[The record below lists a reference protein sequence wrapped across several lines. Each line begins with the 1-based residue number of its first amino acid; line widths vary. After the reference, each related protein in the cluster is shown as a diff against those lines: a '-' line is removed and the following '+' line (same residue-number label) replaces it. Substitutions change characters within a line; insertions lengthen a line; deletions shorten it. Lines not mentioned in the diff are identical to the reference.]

1 MNCVEVNNP
10 SLKYYRFSPSGCEDN
25 GYLFTPSGCEDKGY
39 LFTPPGCEDNG
50 ILKLEFVAKT
60 QIFIAFTY
68 VLII

>member
-1 MNCVEVNNP
+1 MNCVVVNNP

-25 GYLFTPSGCEDKGY
+25 GYLFTP
-39 LFTPPGCEDNG
+39 PGCEDNG
-50 ILKLEFVAKT
+50 ILKLKFVAKT